1 MRSCALL
8 NSIYLNLLVDVLQE
22 LNKSNFKF
30 QYDMVDI
37 TTISAT
43 IDTTISIL

>member
-1 MRSCALL
+1 MHSFK
-8 NSIYLNLLVDVLQE
+8 IHFYLNLLVDVLQE
-22 LNKSNFKF
+22 LNELNIKF

-43 IDTTISIL
+43 IDFTILDL

>member
-22 LNKSNFKF
+22 LNKLNIRF
-30 QYDMVDI
+30 QFDMVDI

-43 IDTTISIL
+43 YNLTNM